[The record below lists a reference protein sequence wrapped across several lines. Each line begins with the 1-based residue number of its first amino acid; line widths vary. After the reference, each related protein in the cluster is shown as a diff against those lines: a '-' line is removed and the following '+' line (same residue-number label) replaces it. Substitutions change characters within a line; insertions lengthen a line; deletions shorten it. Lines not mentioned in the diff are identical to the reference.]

1 MASTLSPSALRQ
13 IIYLDSL
20 ELALDLKG
28 KVDDEDVRAIFAHG
42 RPLNF
47 SRCPRLLV
55 SKIVEVFTKLQKEP
69 AYLDV
74 TVTAASGF
82 VLTRPSEAWC
92 QVYITHL
99 PCHMCT
105 TIETV
110 EKRGIPG
117 LRLRHLRSEEEPVG
131 TEDVVV
137 ERFHVSSE
145 SFGKQLIVELHY
157 ELTQGTAETE
167 REQSSFVH
175 KITIRLTNE
184 TCSTPG
190 TLIGIVNRSSATP
203 LLLPEFTSD
212 VFGFLNRAHVGS
224 SLIANRALRDRLGQ
238 LKQRLP
244 VHHLTC
250 SFGKELLGRG
260 CIRRPSGAYW
270 LTIRRFRRDMAYTD
284 VRCFKMPS
292 TVGAEN
298 DCALIRHY
306 LSNSHVDDLLAPDDY
321 SFVMKMLADLVHR
334 NFSVDR
340 VKLSAGDARLSDY
353 RSMDVVFGVMRMTH
367 LHLNCAEHRFFELV
381 KTTDFFR
388 MSTIQ
393 GLRELRNLPAA

>member
-1 MASTLSPSALRQ
+1 MASTISPSALRQ

-20 ELALDLKG
+20 ELALVIKG
-28 KVDDEDVRAIFAHG
+28 KVDDEDVRDIFAHG

-55 SKIVEVFTKLQKEP
+55 SKIVEAFVKLQKEP

-74 TVTAASGF
+74 TVTAAYGF

-99 PCHMCT
+99 PCHTCT
-105 TIETV
+105 TVETV
-110 EKRGIPG
+110 EKRSIPG
-117 LRLRHLRSEEEPVG
+117 LRLRHLRSGEPEEPVG

-167 REQSSFVH
+167 REQSSFLH
-175 KITIRLTNE
+175 KITIRVTDE
-184 TCSTPG
+184 TCPTRRK
-190 TLIGIVNRSSATP
+190 LIGIVNRSSATP
-203 LLLPEFTSD
+203 LLLPEFASE
-212 VFGFLNRAHVGS
+212 VFGFLDRAHAGS
-224 SLIANRALRDRLGQ
+224 SLLANRALHDRLVQ

-250 SFGKELLGRG
+250 SFEKELLGRG
-260 CIRRPSGAYW
+260 YIRRPSGAYW
-270 LTIRRFRRDMAYTD
+270 LTIHRFRRDMTYTD
-284 VRCFKMPS
+284 MRCFKMPS

-306 LSNSHVDDLLAPDDY
+306 LSNTHVTGLLAPDDY
-321 SFVMKMLADLVHR
+321 SFVMKMLADLAHR

-340 VKLSAGDARLSDY
+340 VKLSARAARLSDY
-353 RSMDVVFGVMRMTH
+353 RSMDVVFGRMRMTS
-367 LHLNCAEHRFFELV
+367 LDLNCAEHRFFELV
-381 KTTDFFR
+381 KALTSSACRPFKDF
-388 MSTIQ
+388 
-393 GLRELRNLPAA
+393 EN